1 MENQINAAIQVLP
14 QSKEKHIYAIVDEAI
29 DEIRNSGLPYQVCP
43 FETVVE
49 GEYSQIMKLVEKIKD
64 RCFMAGSEDLLINI
78 KIQAR
83 KSGNVTIDEKMH
95 KYKNNG
101 E

>member
-29 DEIRNSGLPYQVCP
+29 DEIRNSGLNYQVCP

-49 GEYSQIMKLVEKIKD
+49 GNYSQIMKLVEKIKD
-64 RCFMAGSEDLLINI
+64 RCFKAGSDDLLINI

-83 KSGNVTIDEKMH
+83 KSGDVTIDEKMY
-95 KYKNNG
+95 KYRQVEG
-101 E
+101 

>member
-14 QSKEKHIYAIVDEAI
+14 QSKDKSIYEMVDEAI
-29 DEIRNSGLPYQVCP
+29 DEIKNSGLRFQVCP

-49 GEYSQIMKLVEKIKD
+49 GEYNKVISLIEKVKD
-64 RCFMAGSEDLLINI
+64 RCFKAGAEDLIINI

-83 KSGNVTIDEKMH
+83 KSGIVTIEEKME
-95 KYKNNG
+95 KYK
-101 E
+101 